1 MLRRWR
7 AHYLCL
13 PRLVNG
19 CHVLALDPNMLDQID
34 VLHARNLHLSVDMQR
49 LYADISS
56 RESGPDV
63 GLQKP
68 STLRYLYFTLG
79 DVACSMDSF
88 GPFDQGPLVLLAH
101 GAFSHLSRVS
111 FTALSPRFIVER
123 GHYFQSEVMLNLRH
137 LTLGGSVPAARNFLD
152 CITAPALEELEL
164 SFHERAWM
172 DIPIDCQDWSWIVR
186 FLTRSRPGLTEL
198 RINVDAFDPKDLRG
212 ILLLAPQL
220 ENLTMLTGVEVR
232 SELVELARRMGV
244 VVNGD
249 KICPDL
255 REVRLT
261 SVCNN
266 CYYLIHRRGEGK
278 STTFQY
284 IPWPKKDLST

>member
-1 MLRRWR
+1 MATSTLKLWNIFIRPEFKASLTPSHEYLDAQLRARGLKAGGFVVIGDRNRHLEDTDEMLRRWR

-19 CHVLALDPNMLDQID
+19 RHVLALDPNMLDQID

-79 DVACSMDSF
+79 DAACSMDSF
-88 GPFDQGPLVLLAH
+88 GPFDQGPLVSLAH

-172 DIPIDCQDWSWIVR
+172 DIPIDC
-186 FLTRSRPGLTEL
+186 
-198 RINVDAFDPKDLRG
+198 
-212 ILLLAPQL
+212 
-220 ENLTMLTGVEVR
+220 
-232 SELVELARRMGV
+232 
-244 VVNGD
+244 
-249 KICPDL
+249 
-255 REVRLT
+255 
-261 SVCNN
+261 
-266 CYYLIHRRGEGK
+266 
-278 STTFQY
+278 
-284 IPWPKKDLST
+284 